1 MTILIV
7 TNQPKD
13 WPAKIDNVDVVDAR
27 AYLTDARFSEAR
39 FVKVFNLCR
48 SYRYQSTGYYVSLL
62 AEARGH
68 KPVPSVTTLQDI
80 KSQAIVRIVSGELDE
95 LIQKSLGPIR
105 SNKFELSVYFGR
117 NLAHR
122 YERLALNLF
131 NQFQAPLIRAEFTRS
146 KDRWSLRR
154 VAPISTSD
162 VPDSHWPF
170 LIESAVHHFTR
181 RSGGGRKRQ
190 HARFDMAI
198 LYNPDDPEP
207 PSDAG
212 ALRKFISAA
221 AHLGIAAELI
231 TKDDYGRLGEFDA
244 LFIRDT
250 TYVNR
255 YTYRF
260 ASRAENEGLVV
271 IDDPRSIV
279 RCTNKV
285 YLAELLSRNRVPIP
299 RTLVVHNDNKHT
311 LKDVLG
317 LPCVLKKPDSSFSKG
332 VVKANDE
339 QELETSLKEFLDES
353 DLVVAQ
359 EYLPTTFDWRIGII
373 DREPLYACKYY
384 MAKGHWQIIK
394 QDEEGNGR
402 YGKAET
408 IPVELAPRAAVRAA
422 VKAANLVGDGF
433 YGVDIKESNGAFYVI
448 EVNDNPSIDSKYED
462 AVLKDQLYRR
472 VMQVFLTRIQ
482 HRKAGVGR

>member
-1 MTILIV
+1 MAILIV

-13 WPAKIDNVDVVDAR
+13 WPTKIDNVDVVDAK

-39 FVKVFNLCR
+39 NVKVFNLCR
-48 SYRYQSTGYYVSLL
+48 SYRYQSVGYYVSLL

-131 NQFQAPLIRAEFTRS
+131 NQFQAPLIRAEFTRT
-146 KDRWSLRR
+146 KDRWTLRR

-170 LIESAVHHFTR
+170 LIDSAVHHFSR
-181 RSGGGRKRQ
+181 RSGAGRKRQ

-198 LYNPDDPEP
+198 LHNPDDPEP

-231 TKDDYGRLGEFDA
+231 TKDDYGRLGEYDA

-260 ASRAENEGLVV
+260 ARRAETEGLVV

-285 YLAELLSRNRVPIP
+285 YLAELLARNRVPIP
-299 RTLVVHNDNKHT
+299 RTLVVHNENKQT
-311 LKDVLG
+311 LKEVLG

-332 VVKANDE
+332 VIKVSDE
-339 QELETSLKEFLDES
+339 SELEVRLKEFLDES
-353 DLVVAQ
+353 ELVVAQ

-394 QDEEGNGR
+394 QDAEGHER

-433 YGVDIKESNGAFYVI
+433 YGVDIKESNGEFYVI

-472 VMQVFLTRIQ
+472 VMQVFLSRIEQ
-482 HRKAGVGR
+482 RKAGVGR